1 MQLTDSLH
9 AKFDTVINPMGYAV
23 VRVQINGMVRKTLQ
37 IMIEKLDEQP
47 INVEDCAIVSRTLSV
62 HLNVEDP
69 ISGHYVLEISSPG
82 LERPLIQPKDYK
94 RFQGQEIVVKTIL
107 PVGNRKIFQG
117 TLETATDDGVSLALK
132 NQLEGGGGDRIEIRY
147 GDIRQGH
154 LVSKI

>member
-9 AKFDTVINPMGYAV
+9 TKFDTIVNPMGYGI

-37 IMIEKLDEQP
+37 VMIERLDEQS

-69 ISGHYVLEISSPG
+69 ISGQYVLEISSPG

-94 RFQGQEIVVKTIL
+94 RFLGAEIVVKTIL
-107 PVGNRKIFQG
+107 PVGNRKIFSG
-117 TLETATDDGVSLALK
+117 TLEAASDDSVSLSLK
-132 NQLEGGGGDRIEIRY
+132 HPLDSGLDSIDIRY
-147 GDIRQGH
+147 GDIRQAH
-154 LVSKI
+154 LVSSI

>member
-9 AKFDTVINPMGYAV
+9 AKFDTIVNPMGYGI

-37 IMIEKLDEQP
+37 VMIERLDEQS
-47 INVEDCAIVSRTLSV
+47 ITVEDCATVSRTLSV

-94 RFQGQEIVVKTIL
+94 RFLGMEIVVKTVL
-107 PVGNRKIFQG
+107 PVGNRKMFRG
-117 TLETATDDGVSLALK
+117 TLETASDDGVSLGLK
-132 NQLEGGGGDRIEIRY
+132 HPLDSGSDRIEIRY
-147 GDIRQGH
+147 GDIRQAH
-154 LVSKI
+154 LVSSI